1 MILVKCPHS
10 RHREIEAQ
18 RKEKDFPTASRVL
31 ECWFHHQDQPRVLV
45 KMLTLRHHPR
55 PMS

>member
-18 RKEKDFPTASRVL
+18 RKEKDLPPAARVL
-31 ECWFHHQDQPRVLV
+31 GCLFHHQDQPGVLV
-45 KMLTLRHHPR
+45 KMLTLRRHLR
-55 PMS
+55 PMR